1 MKKILKPNE
10 WLVYNYLYIE
20 NLKEEDVAKKMGYKT
35 SEKNRQPGYKQI
47 KNIKKNI
54 VSKVKNLLKNDEID
68 IF

>member
-10 WLVYNYLYIE
+10 WMVYNYLYIE
-20 NLKEEDVAKKMGYKT
+20 NLDEEEVAKKMGYKT

-54 VSKVKNLLKNDEID
+54 VIKVKNLLNNDEID